1 MITLNEDQERAVK
14 ELKNFIYEDKWSKE
28 YMVSGPAGTGKS
40 TIIRQAIKEYPGK
53 IFLTATTNQAV
64 DVLKTIWE
72 KQSGVTEDIYV
83 GTIHRLLGLYLDIE
97 YNEQE
102 GTVTEVLKINKD
114 YKTPIDNKSL
124 IIIDEASMLSKSMY
138 KIIQEAI
145 TLHNCKI
152 IYMGDFQQLPPVK
165 ENASLVFGIPNRSSL
180 RKVMRQKEG
189 SDLLT
194 FIENIRSN
202 PIFQENKNLKDIIFI
217 KDQKEFV
224 DNAYKYFSSEEYKTN
239 PNLVKIVAWSNKSV
253 GKYNNILKERVRVL
267 YGLKKVDFVTG
278 DRLICTKQY
287 SKQRTSKGVSFRE
300 IILNSSQ
307 EVTLEG
313 ISITKKLGITAY
325 EMNVRDN
332 RGKLIKIYTVKPSN
346 YKTFLS
352 KLNRYRREYKRT
364 KSIQDKMK
372 LISFASAFANMDHA
386 YSVTAHRTQG
396 STYNNVFIDYLDIK
410 SILNISH
417 GEEVNSEEYFHR
429 CLYTAVSRASEKLY
443 ILI

>member
-1 MITLNEDQERAVK
+1 MIILNEDQERAVN
-14 ELKNFIYEDKWSKE
+14 ELKNFIYQDKSSKE

-72 KQSGVTEDIYV
+72 NQSGETENIYV

-97 YNEQE
+97 YNEE
-102 GTVTEVLKINKD
+102 EETVIEILRINKD

-124 IIIDEASMLSKSMY
+124 IIIDEASMLSRSMY

-165 ENASLVFGIPNRSSL
+165 ENVSLVFGTPNKSTL

-194 FIENIRSN
+194 FIEEIRSN
-202 PIFQENKNLKDIIFI
+202 PTLKENKNLKDIVFI
-217 KDQKEFV
+217 KDQKEFI
-224 DNAYKYFSSEEYKTN
+224 NKAYEYFSSEKYKTN
-239 PNLVKIVAWSNKSV
+239 PNFVKIIAWSNKSV
-253 GKYNNILKERVRVL
+253 NKYNNILKERMRVL
-267 YGLKKVDFVTG
+267 HGLKKVDFVTG
-278 DRLICTKQY
+278 DRLICKRQY

-307 EVTLEG
+307 EVTLET
-313 ISITKKLGITAY
+313 ISVIKKMGITTY
-325 EMNVRDN
+325 EMYVKDN
-332 RGKLIKIYTVKPSN
+332 RGKLVKIYTVKPSN
-346 YKTFLS
+346 HKTFLS
-352 KLNRYRREYKRT
+352 KLNRYKKEYKRT
-364 KSIQDKMK
+364 KKIQDKMK
-372 LISFASAFANMDHA
+372 LISFTNAFASIDYA

-417 GEEVNSEEYFHR
+417 GEEVNPEEYFHR